1 MFLSSASTRRPIA
14 VTCLLLAL
22 IGLGANAFRKMSI
35 ENIPAVDIP
44 YVAISTTWPG
54 ASPEDTEKDVAK
66 KIEDAVSGV
75 DGLKHVESSC
85 LENYT
90 YTVCEFTLDVDV
102 DVAAQDVREKV
113 DGILSDLPSG
123 AERPVIQK
131 IDINA
136 TAIANI
142 FLTGDLPL
150 DQLYDYADNILAD
163 RFSSIHGV
171 GKVEL
176 IGGNEREIWIELD
189 RDRLAASGLTAQDV
203 ATTVA
208 GGILSVPGGRI
219 READSE
225 TSLKFDAE
233 YTDVADIASLNLIAR
248 DGARLSVADLG
259 TVRSASEEIRKLAT
273 LDGRSGVLLK
283 VVKKG
288 EANVVELV
296 SDLRRRFD
304 ELAADLP
311 GGMSLV
317 WVSDE
322 AAFITESY
330 HSTLLSIAQAVGLCA
345 LILFFFLANLRT
357 TLIVAITMPVTL
369 AISVYFMQV
378 LGQTF
383 NMVSLL
389 AMGLSTGVL
398 VSNSIVVLESI
409 VSHLET
415 ASDPWTAAREGTD
428 EVAVSVLASA
438 GTNVVVMFPIAMM
451 TSMAGRMLKPFA
463 ITTLIVNLVSILIS
477 FTLTPILSALVLRA
491 AARKAP
497 GPLARFGRRWAASF
511 EAAGHLYAD
520 RVLRPIA
527 RRRRLSIPIVLLFAA
542 AVWASFHYAGAGL
555 GFNMMEPMDQGRI
568 FIRAEMPTY
577 SNLDATAARLDAIAA
592 RLRETLPDL
601 EHVLVSAG
609 KADSMSGQASEGVY
623 MGQIELFFTP
633 KTERAWRIQ
642 NKIPEVRDLLSDEPG
657 VRISVSTPS
666 ALGGQQFTIEETLSG
681 DDLDTLNAVATS
693 VRDTCA
699 SLPGVDFLDTTV
711 RDPKPELR
719 IVPRRA
725 ALDDL
730 RLPPAAIGTIIRAN
744 VDGIEAA
751 TYRHG
756 DRTYDIR
763 VKLAEQ
769 PGADQVRQFLLP
781 TPSGRAIPLETVAD
795 VQSSRVQPQIYRHD
809 KRRAAV
815 LIGDT
820 APGASQSIVK
830 QEMYDAIAAARLLPP
845 GYSIGSAGTSEMLG
859 EIVADFL
866 EAILLAIFLTI
877 LTLSAILESWTRPA
891 EVLLTLPMAL
901 VGILWTLWF
910 FGFNISI
917 MVLLGCLMM
926 IGIVVNPAILIVDQC
941 GRNLAARMSRREAML
956 AATGQ
961 QFRPVLMV
969 FIASALGMLPIAL
982 SSGLGSENRAGIG
995 WASTMGIFVA
1005 GLLTLLVIPILYN
1018 LFTGKPRYRPHD

>member
-1 MFLSSASTRRPIA
+1 MPAPRPHRPGRQRLPEDVHREHPRRRHSLRRHLHHLARRQPRGHRKGRRQEDRGCRQRRRRPQA
-14 VTCLLLAL
+14 RRVLLPRELHL
-22 IGLGANAFRKMSI
+22 HRLR
-35 ENIPAVDIP
+35 V
-44 YVAISTTWPG
+44 
-54 ASPEDTEKDVAK
+54 
-66 KIEDAVSGV
+66 
-75 DGLKHVESSC
+75 H
-85 LENYT
+85 
-90 YTVCEFTLDVDV
+90 
-102 DVAAQDVREKV
+102 VAAQDVREKV

-233 YTDVADIASLNLIAR
+233 YTDVADIASLNLLAR

-259 TVRSASEEIRKLAT
+259 AVRSASEEIRKLAT

-497 GPLARFGRRWAASF
+497 GPRARFGRRWAASSTPT
-511 EAAGHLYAD
+511 ASSA
-520 RVLRPIA
+520 P
-527 RRRRLSIPIVLLFAA
+527 SPAA
-542 AVWASFHYAGAGL
+542 AAS
-555 GFNMMEPMDQGRI
+555 
-568 FIRAEMPTY
+568 
-577 SNLDATAARLDAIAA
+577 
-592 RLRETLPDL
+592 
-601 EHVLVSAG
+601 
-609 KADSMSGQASEGVY
+609 
-623 MGQIELFFTP
+623 
-633 KTERAWRIQ
+633 
-642 NKIPEVRDLLSDEPG
+642 
-657 VRISVSTPS
+657 PS
-666 ALGGQQFTIEETLSG
+666 PS
-681 DDLDTLNAVATS
+681 S
-693 VRDTCA
+693 
-699 SLPGVDFLDTTV
+699 SSS
-711 RDPKPELR
+711 
-719 IVPRRA
+719 
-725 ALDDL
+725 
-730 RLPPAAIGTIIRAN
+730 PP
-744 VDGIEAA
+744 
-751 TYRHG
+751 
-756 DRTYDIR
+756 
-763 VKLAEQ
+763 
-769 PGADQVRQFLLP
+769 
-781 TPSGRAIPLETVAD
+781 PSGPASTTP
-795 VQSSRVQPQIYRHD
+795 
-809 KRRAAV
+809 
-815 LIGDT
+815 
-820 APGASQSIVK
+820 AP
-830 QEMYDAIAAARLLPP
+830 
-845 GYSIGSAGTSEMLG
+845 
-859 EIVADFL
+859 
-866 EAILLAIFLTI
+866 
-877 LTLSAILESWTRPA
+877 
-891 EVLLTLPMAL
+891 
-901 VGILWTLWF
+901 
-910 FGFNISI
+910 
-917 MVLLGCLMM
+917 
-926 IGIVVNPAILIVDQC
+926 
-941 GRNLAARMSRREAML
+941 
-956 AATGQ
+956 
-961 QFRPVLMV
+961 
-969 FIASALGMLPIAL
+969 ASA
-982 SSGLGSENRAGIG
+982 
-995 WASTMGIFVA
+995 ST
-1005 GLLTLLVIPILYN
+1005 
-1018 LFTGKPRYRPHD
+1018 